1 MQDVKLFDIE
11 DSLSRFLSDY
21 LSNVGYILAR
31 VYLEVRNNYIMQGD
45 TVQVNDYKIEICI
58 IEADNVKDLVETIM
72 LKVFRLQPDNSA
84 KKIIGGTNQVLT
96 YIVTAEQLE
105 TISTICKMY
114 GYN

>member
-1 MQDVKLFDIE
+1 MRDVKLFDVE
-11 DSLSRFLSDY
+11 DGLSRFLSDY

-31 VYLEVRNNYIMQGD
+31 VYLEVRNNYTMQGD
-45 TVQVNDYKIEICI
+45 IVQVNDYKIEISI
-58 IEADNVKDLVETIM
+58 IEADNVKDLVKSIM
-72 LKVFRLQPDNSA
+72 LKVFRLQPDNSV
-84 KKIIGGTNQVLT
+84 KKIIGTNQVLT